1 MRQFAL
7 AVVNTMTVLLQLV
20 ILIREFM
27 EKGVALSQTIVI
39 LLLCVSLAIPSWIK
53 EKPTLENKE

>member
-1 MRQFAL
+1 MRQYAL

-20 ILIREFM
+20 IVIREFM
-27 EKGVALSQTIVI
+27 EKGVALNQTIVI

-53 EKPTLENKE
+53 EKT